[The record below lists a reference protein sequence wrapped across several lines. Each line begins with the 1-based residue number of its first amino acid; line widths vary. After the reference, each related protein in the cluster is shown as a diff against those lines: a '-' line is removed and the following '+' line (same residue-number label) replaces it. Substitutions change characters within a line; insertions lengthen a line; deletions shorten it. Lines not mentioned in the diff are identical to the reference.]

1 MNYKIDYSLYLV
13 TDRDVLKGRNLI
25 TCVEAAILGGV
36 TLIQLREKNISS
48 LEFYNIAVKVKELTD
63 KYNIPLIIND
73 RVDVAIVIDAAG
85 VHLGQSDFSCE
96 VARKIMG
103 KDKLIGISAGN
114 LEEALLAEKQGA
126 DYIGVGAIF
135 PTGTKLDAKAVSINT
150 LKDIKRSIKIP
161 VVAIG
166 GINERNY
173 ILLKNTGIDGIAV
186 ISAILGKDDIKEA
199 TETFQVSKIKI

>member
-13 TDRDVLKGRNLI
+13 TDRDVLKGRDLI
-25 TCVEAAILGGV
+25 SSVEAAILGGV
-36 TLIQLREKNISS
+36 TLIQLREKDISS

-63 KYNIPLIIND
+63 KYSIPLIIND
-73 RVDVAIVIDAAG
+73 RVDVAIAIDAAG

-103 KDKLIGISAGN
+103 ENKLIGISAGS
-114 LEEALLAEKQGA
+114 LQEALLAEEKGA

-135 PTGTKLDAKAVSINT
+135 PTGTKLDAKAVSINI
-150 LKDIKRSIKIP
+150 LKDIKSNVKIP

-166 GINERNY
+166 GINEENY
-173 ILLKNTGIDGIAV
+173 SLLNNTGIDGIAI
-186 ISAILGKDDIKEA
+186 ISAILGKENIKEA
-199 TETFQVSKIKI
+199 AQIFKKLKF